1 MKGKLNRRLGF
12 TIIEIIV
19 AVVIM
24 AALFT
29 VLVNSLSG
37 VRARAERSPKQ
48 AQIMK
53 DAVIYKQEVAQLIEN
68 GIKDPARIKD
78 IMENRHDK
86 DPFGEEYKFEIDGS
100 ALTVKPGTSATEAGL
115 HDEVI
120 ILDAPAAAHS

>member
-1 MKGKLNRRLGF
+1 M
-12 TIIEIIV
+12 

-86 DPFGEEYKFEIDGS
+86 DPYDQDYKFEISGKT
-100 ALTVKPGTSATEAGL
+100 LTVKPGTSATDAGL
-115 HDEVI
+115 HEEVI
-120 ILDAPAAAHS
+120 TLDHAAAAGGAGGV